1 MSALSDVTNA
11 LAPLP
16 RETALA
22 LLDAARA
29 AYRSDAAFKAA
40 EIELL
45 TFGQTAQGQV
55 GRFDVAYQ
63 NVLYSS
69 EVFVDELSWQYA
81 KKVTRELAALAGAVG
96 DEGVA
101 TGIGAVKQLGSDV
114 AAGGAEIIG
123 KVGDSIPYLV
133 LAIVA
138 LAVIVVVK

>member
-1 MSALSDVTNA
+1 MSALSDVVNTP
-11 LAPLP
+11 APLP

-29 AYRSDAAFKAA
+29 AYRSDAALKAA

-63 NVLYSS
+63 NTLYSS
-69 EVFVDELSWQYA
+69 DIFVDELSWQYA

-96 DEGVA
+96 DEGVEY
-101 TGIGAVKQLGSDV
+101 AVKNVKQIPTDIKKEAEKLADDAIDYLPLFVLG
-114 AAGGAEIIG
+114 
-123 KVGDSIPYLV
+123 L
-133 LAIVA
+133 VA
-138 LAVIVVVK
+138 LAVIVVAK